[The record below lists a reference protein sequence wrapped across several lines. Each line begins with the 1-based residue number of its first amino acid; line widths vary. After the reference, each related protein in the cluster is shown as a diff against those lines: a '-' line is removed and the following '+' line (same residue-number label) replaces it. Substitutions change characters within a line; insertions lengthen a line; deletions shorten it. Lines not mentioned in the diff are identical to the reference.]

1 MISFT
6 LLGKILSIKDKVVTD
21 LQTGLSV
28 KNIILT
34 ITDPDIL
41 NALEGF
47 AEEMFP
53 KVAPE
58 LRVAAAIA
66 SSFDTNGVK
75 FAQNALNRLVVP
87 APNLTVDGHV
97 GPLTKKAVADLQEQL
112 GLRVDSFFG
121 DKTLAAALYLLN
133 KMDSDT
139 LITPVVQPAALPVP
153 A

>member
-6 LLGKILSIKDKVVTD
+6 LLGRILSIKDRVVAD

-34 ITDPDIL
+34 ITDPEIL

-87 APNLTVDGHV
+87 PPNLIVDGHV
-97 GPLTKKAVADLQEQL
+97 GALTKKAVADLQEQL
-112 GLRVDSFFG
+112 GLKVDSFFG

-139 LITPVVQPAALPVP
+139 LITPVVQPAALPTP